1 MGCRGCE
8 EGLMSLRFAEN
19 ERALEIIN
27 FLGNPMAIVGCEM
40 HRNQL
45 KRMLVLGEEPW
56 QEERKELKESG
67 QDPDQPQGTLVLAP
81 GEGEEIE
88 NPEEAEAE
96 EEKTPTPSES
106 SGTPLPR
113 IPPPLKQRSIE
124 SQSTR
129 DLPELA

>member
-1 MGCRGCE
+1 
-8 EGLMSLRFAEN
+8 MSLRFAEN
-19 ERALEIIN
+19 ERALEVIN

-56 QEERKELKESG
+56 HEERKELKESG

-81 GEGEEIE
+81 EESE
-88 NPEEAEAE
+88 EEETPEEVEAKE
-96 EEKTPTPSES
+96 TQTPSES
-106 SGTPLPR
+106 SGTQLPR